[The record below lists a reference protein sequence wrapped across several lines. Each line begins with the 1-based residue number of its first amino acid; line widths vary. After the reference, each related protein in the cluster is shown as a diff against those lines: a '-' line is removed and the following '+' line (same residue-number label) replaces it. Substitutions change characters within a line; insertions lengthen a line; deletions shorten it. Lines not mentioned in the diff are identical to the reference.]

1 MKILLTISLV
11 LNVVLGVLY
20 FQEKNKPPMERII
33 LEQTSQTEE
42 AKPAQISKKKK
53 KSRKSKG
60 GESVSSEI
68 DPLEVFN
75 EGDLETVAEDM
86 NEVRKDFH
94 HKLGLSE
101 NVLQKKEKLMQ
112 KFLEESQPI
121 YQKGPMPFNLSFA
134 DRRKLIDLEE
144 KLHQDMEKLYGKES
158 WAKYKAM
165 VDRYNQKV
173 LEGHLRG
180 ENSSVMMNY

>member
-1 MKILLTISLV
+1 MKILLIISLV
-11 LNVVLGVLY
+11 VNLILGVLY
-20 FQEKNKPPMERII
+20 FQEKNNPPLERII
-33 LEQTSQTEE
+33 LEQASQTEE
-42 AKPAQISKKKK
+42 VKPTQISQKKKK
-53 KSRKSKG
+53 IKKAKS
-60 GESVSSEI
+60 GESELSEI

-121 YQKGPMPFNLSFA
+121 YRKGPMPFNMSFA

-144 KLHQDMEKLYGKES
+144 KLHQDMEKLYGKEG